1 MNKAIRNFHLV
12 LTISSATI
20 LILLSTLFSVANA
33 TVSLPGFWSY
43 DEYLNAFPEQR
54 KLTANLKQIV
64 RSSPVPLATQKID
77 PVKISVVYPGEQI
90 SDYWRRNIKAF
101 ERRMKELRIP
111 YTISSVFTKP
121 NGDMREQ
128 SASLFKALKD
138 KSDYLIFTLDTTR
151 HRKFIQH
158 VLNNPDTKLILQNIT
173 TPVKEWEGNQPFL
186 YVGFDHAKG
195 TEALAD
201 YYKAQFPKD
210 ARYAVLYFSQGY
222 ISTARGDTFIAGMQ
236 QDSKYH
242 LSSAF
247 YTDADRASGFK
258 AAVSALEADKNL
270 DFIYACSTDIA
281 FGALDA
287 ISKFKNDKVMINGW
301 GGGSAELDAIAKKE
315 LDVTVMRMNDDT
327 GIAMAEAIKLDL
339 EHKAV
344 PTVFSGDF
352 EIVTKNDSSERLS
365 KLKKYAFRY
374 SN

>member
-1 MNKAIRNFHLV
+1 MKNENHKWHQTSIVVFSV
-12 LTISSATI
+12 VFV
-20 LILLSTLFSVANA
+20 LLSSLFTVAQA
-33 TVSLPGFWSY
+33 TVSIPGFWSY
-43 DEYLNAFPEQR
+43 DEYLKVFPEQ
-54 KLTANLKQIV
+54 KTLTANLKEIV
-64 RSSPVPLATQKID
+64 REKPIPLTMPVKT

-90 SDYWRRNIKAF
+90 SDYWRRNITAF
-101 ERRMKELRIP
+101 ERRMKELNIP
-111 YTISSVFTKP
+111 YSINSVFTKP

-128 SASLFKALKD
+128 SASLYKALKD

-151 HRKFIQH
+151 HRKFVQH

-173 TPVKEWEGNQPFL
+173 TPVKEWEGNQPFM

-195 TEALAD
+195 TQALAD
-201 YYKAQFPKD
+201 YYKTQFPGD

-222 ISTARGDTFIAGMQ
+222 ISTARGDTFIADMQ
-236 QDSKYH
+236 PDQKYH
-242 LSSAF
+242 LSSAY
-247 YTDADRASGFK
+247 YTNANRESGYT
-258 AAVSALEADKNL
+258 AAMSALSTDKNL

-281 FGALDA
+281 FGAMDA
-287 ISKFKNDKVMINGW
+287 IRKFKNDKVMINGW

-339 EHKAV
+339 EHKPV

-352 EIVTKNDSSERLS
+352 EIVTKNDSPERLS